1 MRSGWRLGAGDGPVA
16 RAAKAL
22 TAQSSLAPITLRIQL
37 LSEKGKQTSYVPNC
51 VSAVVTS
58 TLAISLWGESQSSIR
73 AGGQQL
79 VGRKSQISNRR
90 NNYSVWSKGFQGS
103 HYICL
108 LQFIHSLLIT
118 HNKKLVQ
125 KFLIGT
131 NFFWKG
137 TIFLLK

>member
-1 MRSGWRLGAGDGPVA
+1 MRTGWRLGAEDGPVA

-22 TAQSSLAPITLRIQL
+22 TAQSPLAPITLRIQL

-58 TLAISLWGESQSSIR
+58 TLAISLWGESQHSIR
-73 AGGQQL
+73 TGGQQL

-108 LQFIHSLLIT
+108 LQFIHSFIFLCFFFG
-118 HNKKLVQ
+118 KLVVVLPLF
-125 KFLIGT
+125 K
-131 NFFWKG
+131 
-137 TIFLLK
+137 